1 VIRFLIE
8 KVYDLPHRTLL
19 ISGIPLHGV
28 MEPEMVLGDGTGA
41 TAKVLGIEFQSPTDR
56 KLGLVTLAME
66 RSTPSPVAVGTVLTV
81 QEAPRIGYRY
91 QVTSGTVLVTELHS
105 AVPRAMIF
113 DREQWNWRFLAVS
126 CKTSRTSAAT
136 EPGREVSRTEAAQIL
151 WDMGTVLLTE
161 EQTRRLM
168 LEGEAKA
175 RSSAAS

>member
-1 VIRFLIE
+1 MVIRFLIE

-19 ISGIPLHGV
+19 ISGIPLRGV

-41 TAKVLGIEFQSPTDR
+41 TAKVLGIDFQSPTDR
-56 KLGLVTLAME
+56 RLGLVTLAVE

-81 QEAPRIGYRY
+81 QDAPKIEYRY
-91 QVTSGTVLVTELHS
+91 HATSGTVLVTEMRS

-113 DREQWNWRFLAVS
+113 DLEQWNWRFSAIP
-126 CKTSRTSAAT
+126 RTPAT
-136 EPGREVSRTEAAQIL
+136 LPPGREVSRTEAAQIL
-151 WDMGTVLLTE
+151 WDLGTILLTE

-175 RSSAAS
+175 RSSPAP